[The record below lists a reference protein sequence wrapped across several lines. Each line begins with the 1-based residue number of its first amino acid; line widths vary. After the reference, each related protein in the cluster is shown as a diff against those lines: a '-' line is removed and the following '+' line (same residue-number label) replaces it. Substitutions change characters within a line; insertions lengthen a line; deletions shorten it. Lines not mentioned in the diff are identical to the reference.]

1 MFVCLCTIY
10 KLWESSLNCGSQYMQ
25 LYVTMVS
32 TIPCMP
38 GNALGSIIA
47 ECIYWSGNQFQGH
60 SHHTLLPPKHPLTIN
75 DIRPPNALTLK
86 AIIITPLTLG
96 YTYEK
101 LKEEGGFFGMEK
113 VEKGRENRVR

>member
-1 MFVCLCTIY
+1 
-10 KLWESSLNCGSQYMQ
+10 
-25 LYVTMVS
+25 
-32 TIPCMP
+32 MP

-47 ECIYWSGNQFQGH
+47 ECIYWSGNKFQGH